1 MEEDNTS
8 MTTEAKNSIAQPNF
22 VVEQP
27 SSEDPGYKTWAGLSL
42 YYSLVIITALINWR
56 IVVQEVV

>member
-1 MEEDNTS
+1 
-8 MTTEAKNSIAQPNF
+8 MTTEAKNSIALPNF

-42 YYSLVIITALINWR
+42 YYSLVIITALINWK
-56 IVVQEVV
+56 IVIQEVV